1 MPANKE
7 FLYHYLDDYQDELKS
22 LAEAIANYFDINKIL
37 QEDRKTIEELFF
49 LFPSVESLYVVNDSC
64 KMLTK
69 IIFNPSLG
77 IQNKV
82 KLDNY
87 YSITFKTT
95 CENLKILNDI
105 YVEKCVYMNPITKS
119 YVVPVIVPFISNDGK
134 KLFFILKIDLIRYIK
149 HKDGEKKGFIDY
161 FSAIGYG
168 AIGIF
173 FLVIAVYLLT
183 LAASAFYT
191 SLHIHSRAD
200 KETVIFEVIILLT
213 LSLALLDLSKQ
224 IIEHEIIYA
233 KDPTKRISI
242 RKITARFLSS
252 ILIAIS
258 IELLLMVFK
267 ASILKSYN
275 FLNVLFMATSVFLVL
290 IGLSIFIYLGKK
302 SEEFGKKG
310 G

>member
-37 QEDRKTIEELFF
+37 QEDGETIEELFY
-49 LFPSVESLYVVNDSC
+49 LFPSVESLYVVNDRC

-69 IIFNPSLG
+69 ILFNPSLG

-105 YVEKCVYMNPITKS
+105 YVEKCVYMNPVTKS

-134 KLFFILKIDLIRYIK
+134 KLFLILKIDLIRYIK

-161 FSAIGYG
+161 FSVIGYG

-183 LAASAFYT
+183 LAVSAFYT

-200 KETVIFEVIILLT
+200 KETMIFEVIILLT

-224 IIEHEIIYA
+224 IIEHEIVYA

-302 SEEFGKKG
+302 SEEFGRKG